1 MILHRD
7 SCIRI
12 PKFKR
17 DEVWVSKIIKHLTR
31 EETSFAD
38 VASKDIKRYYDED
51 ENGFLI
57 PRFYPIEQYGYSS
70 KCTLGDGEDISV
82 CSNIKPRDLKQENAI
97 SWMCSHNKGVLCM
110 KPGEGKTV
118 VTIDSV
124 SKIGKKTIVFV
135 HTTPLLEQWISRIIE
150 YTNIPPDKIGRLTSS
165 VYNKSELNYPIVI
178 CTVQAY
184 CSLLKKGGEFI
195 DYVKRANFGLAVWD
209 ECHTSTGAEMF
220 SRSSLFTFTKRT
232 FGLSAT
238 PSRIDD
244 CSDIINYHLGE
255 VFIPQGNSETMEPR
269 IVMLY
274 ADFGIY
280 EKYKTRIRQLYLKDG
295 DANKGQFNKATY
307 LSLLD
312 KSQKLKGVIKKIM
325 KQIDQKDR
333 NSLVL
338 SERINLLEECI
349 ENLSNGCYGL
359 LSGSLTASNLKNV
372 LEKRI
377 ILGTFQKARDGL
389 DVSKLD
395 SIIFLTPPSNLLQAV
410 GRVVRTHPG
419 KSQPVIIDIVDSG
432 CQQMIDRST
441 YRTKFYKEKG
451 WEIEEKRI

>member
-1 MILHRD
+1 MILNRD

-31 EETSFAD
+31 ESKSFAD
-38 VASKDIKRYYDED
+38 VSSKDITKYFDED
-51 ENGFLI
+51 EDNILI

-70 KCTLGDGEDISV
+70 MCTLGSGEDISV
-82 CSNIKPRDLKQENAI
+82 CSKVKPRDLKQENAI
-97 SWMCSHNKGVLCM
+97 DWFCKSNKGVLCM

-124 SKIGKKTIVFV
+124 CKIGKKTIIFV
-135 HTTPLLEQWISRIIE
+135 HTTTLLEQWISRIIE
-150 YTNIPPDKIGRLTSS
+150 YTDVSLDKIGTLTSS
-165 VYNKSELNYPIVI
+165 VYNKSQLDFPFVV
-178 CTVQAY
+178 CTVQSY
-184 CSLLKKGGEFI
+184 CSLLRKGEDFI
-195 DYVKRANFGLAVWD
+195 TYIKNANFGVAIWD

-255 VFIPQGNSETMEPR
+255 VFIPQGISKTMEPR
-269 IVMLY
+269 IIMLY
-274 ADFGIY
+274 TDFGIY

-312 KSQKLKGVIKKIM
+312 KSGKLKETIKNIM

-333 NSLVL
+333 NTLVL
-338 SERINLLEECI
+338 SERINLLEQCI
-349 ENLSNGCYGL
+349 ENLSSGCYGL
-359 LSGSLTASNLKNV
+359 FSGNTNGNMENILN
-372 LEKRI
+372 KRI
-377 ILGTFQKARDGL
+377 VLGTFQKCRDGL
-389 DVSKLD
+389 DIQRLD
-395 SIIFLTPPSNLLQAV
+395 SLIFLTPPSNLLQAV
-410 GRVVRTHPG
+410 GRVVRTYPG

-432 CQQMIDRST
+432 CQQMIDRAS

-451 WEIEEKRI
+451 WEIEEKHI